1 MSLGTTEVIAP
12 GDKVEIY
19 FVDKNNNDVYLD
31 TVIYDIISENEF
43 LINNP
48 VKDGKLY
55 LISMDMKVTFVIKK
69 DTFGVIAFTVFLVQ
83 RKKIG
88 NIYTISCN
96 IVSELKKQQRRNYFR
111 MKIYEDVN
119 IWYMTDV
126 DGKQIDY
133 YIFDPDIGP
142 EIYNEIK
149 VSVNNI
155 SGGGISLRS
164 KVSFN
169 LGTFVYSNLEFLNSK
184 IEITGIVV
192 RCDVSRRYENEYDIG
207 VSFDDVGRDVIRKIT
222 SYVFSSQQK
231 KRRKE

>member
-83 RKKIG
+83 RKKVG

-96 IVSELKKQQRRNYFR
+96 IVSEFKKQQRRNYFR